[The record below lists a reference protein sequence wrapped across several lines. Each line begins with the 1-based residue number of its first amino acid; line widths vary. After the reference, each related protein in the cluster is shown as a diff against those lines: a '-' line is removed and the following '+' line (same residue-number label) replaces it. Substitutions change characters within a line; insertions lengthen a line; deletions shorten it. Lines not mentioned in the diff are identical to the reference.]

1 MLSTFTPS
9 SEPLLKAVSSANSEA
24 LVVNGKNNSS
34 PNKASSNDFKS
45 ALNQAEQQA
54 PQQAE
59 TRGEQVD
66 RANANKREANHE
78 SIPEKGENTPSPEQ
92 IALSTT
98 VEASLA
104 VETTTPSTGQ
114 ENTAVLNVEALMAFA
129 YVTPVPPM
137 TLALNAPV
145 DELSHLPTPEPSFK
159 TAVAVPVN
167 PVELTPIDEVNPAV
181 VEEALAAM
189 KLQANQKSVSVDGN
203 VLQNV
208 PETSP
213 SLKPELPIAEQNNVF
228 QIIAET
234 SPVLKSETPIAEQ
247 NNALE
252 NVLQASPLV
261 ETPSLLISTNP
272 LEASLKAG
280 EPSNALPV
288 SEQTSAEA
296 PLASETGIS
305 VEKGSATLQGDS
317 TQEDGLLKDENTPTE
332 ETVILNAPVIDPSMA
347 PTDAFTAKSI
357 EAVLNQKSV
366 EQGIQPLGLQ
376 VARGIQS
383 AYDSASKTMQVQ
395 LNPEDLGHM
404 RIQIKQ
410 VGEGLVSARLVVER
424 PEAVEQVKTQLQDL
438 QRSLE
443 QQGLK
448 MDKIDIVLAGANNPS
463 SSDTNKESKNDGK
476 EQEAFQDNPSGG
488 FQQSDQEE
496 QRQAFQEDLQSVSL
510 KGVNL
515 QGTSPVENQA
525 VQARLEELNSLR
537 QSYQT
542 YKQQSLRES
551 PGVSTPEQP
560 KNQIFSPVQQAGLNI
575 LA

>member
-1 MLSTFTPS
+1 MLNTFTPT

-24 LVVNGKNNSS
+24 LVVNGKNNSLKNNTA
-34 PNKASSNDFKS
+34 PDDFKS
-45 ALNQAEQQA
+45 ALNQAQQQA

-59 TRGEQVD
+59 TRGEQVNRVD
-66 RANANKREANHE
+66 ANEDEANRE
-78 SIPEKGENTPSPEQ
+78 SVVENETNTPSPEK
-92 IALSTT
+92 IALSST
-98 VEASLA
+98 EEPSSAL
-104 VETTTPSTGQ
+104 ETTAPSTGQ
-114 ENTAVLNVEALMAFA
+114 ENTAVLNAEAAMAFA
-129 YVTPVPPM
+129 YVTPAPPM
-137 TLALNAPV
+137 TLERNAPV
-145 DELSHLPTPEPSFK
+145 EEFSNSPTPEPSFP
-159 TAVAVPVN
+159 TAGPTPLN
-167 PVELTPIDEVNPAV
+167 HLELTPIDEVNPAV
-181 VEEALAAM
+181 VKEALAAM

-213 SLKPELPIAEQNNVF
+213 FLKPELPVAEQVNV
-228 QIIAET
+228 
-234 SPVLKSETPIAEQ
+234 
-247 NNALE
+247 LE
-252 NVLQASPLV
+252 NVLQGSKTV
-261 ETPSLLISTNP
+261 ETLPILISANA

-280 EPSNALPV
+280 ERSNALPV
-288 SEQTSAEA
+288 SDQTSVEGR
-296 PLASETGIS
+296 LASETGIS
-305 VEKGSATLQGDS
+305 VERESETLQEDS
-317 TQEDGLLKDENTPTE
+317 TQEDGLLNDENTPTE
-332 ETVILNAPVIDPSMA
+332 ETVVLNAPLIDPSMVPA
-347 PTDAFTAKSI
+347 DAFTAKSV
-357 EAVLNQKSV
+357 EGVLNQNIV

-376 VARGIQS
+376 VVRGIQS
-383 AYDSASKTMQVQ
+383 AYDSASKTMQLQ

-448 MDKIDIVLAGANNPS
+448 MDKIDIVLAGANNQAS
-463 SSDTNKESKNDGK
+463 GETNKESKNDWK

-488 FQQSDQEE
+488 FQQSAQEE
-496 QRQAFQEDLQSVSL
+496 QRQAFQE
-510 KGVNL
+510 NFNA
-515 QGTSPVENQA
+515 TSPQGALPVEDQG

-551 PGVSTPEQP
+551 LGVSTPEQP
-560 KNQIFSPVQQAGLNI
+560 KNQIFSPFQQAGLNV

>member
-1 MLSTFTPS
+1 MLNTFTPT

-24 LVVNGKNNSS
+24 LVVNGKNNSLKNNAA
-34 PNKASSNDFKS
+34 PNDFKS
-45 ALNQAEQQA
+45 ALNKAQQQT

-59 TRGEQVD
+59 TRGEQVNRVD
-66 RANANKREANHE
+66 ANEDEANRE
-78 SIPEKGENTPSPEQ
+78 SVVENETNTPSPEK
-92 IALSTT
+92 IALYSA
-98 VEASLA
+98 EEQCSS
-104 VETTTPSTGQ
+104 VETTAPSTGQ
-114 ENTAVLNVEALMAFA
+114 ENTAVLNAEAAMAFA

-137 TLALNAPV
+137 TLERNAPV
-145 DELSHLPTPEPSFK
+145 EEFSNSPTPEPSFP
-159 TAVAVPVN
+159 TAGPTPLN
-167 PVELTPIDEVNPAV
+167 PLELTPIDEVNPAV

-189 KLQANQKSVSVDGN
+189 KLQANQKNVSVDGN

-213 SLKPELPIAEQNNVF
+213 FLKPELPVAEQVNVL
-228 QIIAET
+228 QNITET
-234 SPVLKSETPIAEQ
+234 SPFLKAELSTTQ
-247 NNALE
+247 QVNALE
-252 NVLQASPLV
+252 NVLQGSKTV
-261 ETPSLLISTNP
+261 ETLPILISANA

-280 EPSNALPV
+280 ERSNAFPV
-288 SEQTSAEA
+288 SEQTSVEGR
-296 PLASETGIS
+296 LASETGIS
-305 VEKGSATLQGDS
+305 VERESETLQEDS
-317 TQEDGLLKDENTPTE
+317 TQEDGLLNDENTPSE
-332 ETVILNAPVIDPSMA
+332 ETVVLNAPLIDPSMVPA
-347 PTDAFTAKSI
+347 DAFTAKSV
-357 EAVLNQKSV
+357 EGVLNQNIV

-376 VARGIQS
+376 VVRGIQS
-383 AYDSASKTMQVQ
+383 AYDSASKTMQLQ

-448 MDKIDIVLAGANNPS
+448 MDKIDIVLAGANNQAS
-463 SSDTNKESKNDGK
+463 GETNKESKNDWK

-488 FQQSDQEE
+488 FQQSAQEE
-496 QRQAFQEDLQSVSL
+496 QRQAFQE
-510 KGVNL
+510 NFNA
-515 QGTSPVENQA
+515 TSPQGPLPVEDQG

-542 YKQQSLRES
+542 YKQQSLRENS
-551 PGVSTPEQP
+551 RVFLPEQAQ
-560 KNQIFSPVQQAGLNI
+560 NQNFSPVQQAGINV

>member
-1 MLSTFTPS
+1 MLNIFTPT

-24 LVVNGKNNSS
+24 LVVNGKNNSLKNNTA
-34 PNKASSNDFKS
+34 PDDFKS
-45 ALNQAEQQA
+45 ALNQAQQQA

-59 TRGEQVD
+59 TRGEQVNRVD
-66 RANANKREANHE
+66 ANEDEANRE
-78 SIPEKGENTPSPEQ
+78 SVVENETNTPSPEK
-92 IALSTT
+92 IALSST
-98 VEASLA
+98 EEQSSAL
-104 VETTTPSTGQ
+104 ETTAPSTGQ
-114 ENTAVLNVEALMAFA
+114 ENTAVLNAEAAMAFA

-137 TLALNAPV
+137 TLERNAPV
-145 DELSHLPTPEPSFK
+145 EEFSNSPTPEPSFP
-159 TAVAVPVN
+159 TAGPTPLN
-167 PVELTPIDEVNPAV
+167 PLELTPIDEVNPAV

-213 SLKPELPIAEQNNVF
+213 LK
-228 QIIAET
+228 T
-234 SPVLKSETPIAEQ
+234 
-247 NNALE
+247 
-252 NVLQASPLV
+252 
-261 ETPSLLISTNP
+261 
-272 LEASLKAG
+272 
-280 EPSNALPV
+280 
-288 SEQTSAEA
+288 
-296 PLASETGIS
+296 ETGIS
-305 VEKGSATLQGDS
+305 VERESETLQDDS
-317 TQEDGLLKDENTPTE
+317 TQEDGLLNDENTPTE
-332 ETVILNAPVIDPSMA
+332 ETVVLNAPLIDPSMVPA
-347 PTDAFTAKSI
+347 DAFTAKSI
-357 EAVLNQKSV
+357 EGVLDQNIV

-376 VARGIQS
+376 VVRGIQS
-383 AYDSASKTMQVQ
+383 AYDSASKTMQLQ

-448 MDKIDIVLAGANNPS
+448 MDKIDIVLAGANNQAS
-463 SSDTNKESKNDGK
+463 GETNKESKNDWK

-488 FQQSDQEE
+488 FQQSAQEE
-496 QRQAFQEDLQSVSL
+496 QRQAFQE
-510 KGVNL
+510 NFNA
-515 QGTSPVENQA
+515 TSPQGAFPVEDQG

-542 YKQQSLRES
+542 YKQQSLRENS
-551 PGVSTPEQP
+551 RVFLPEQAQ
-560 KNQIFSPVQQAGLNI
+560 NQNFSPVQQAGINV